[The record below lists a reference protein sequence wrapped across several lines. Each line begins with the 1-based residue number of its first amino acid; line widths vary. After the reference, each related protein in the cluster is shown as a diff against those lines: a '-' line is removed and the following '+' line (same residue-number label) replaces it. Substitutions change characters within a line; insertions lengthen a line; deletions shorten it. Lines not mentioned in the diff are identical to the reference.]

1 MARTVKIQEAKTTL
15 SALLAA
21 VERGEE
27 FVIARDDV
35 PVARLVPMQETPERE
50 LGFIPFTVPDSFFE
64 PIDEA
69 ELNAWE

>member
-1 MARTVKIQEAKTTL
+1 
-15 SALLAA
+15 
-21 VERGEE
+21 
-27 FVIARDDV
+27 VIARDDV